1 MKSFFVDTN
10 VLLDLLGQREP
21 FGADAAQLLEAAVRK
36 EVVVYVSGLSFSHI
50 DYVLRKTMT
59 VAERLYKMTRL
70 ASIVEIIPLDRL
82 IIEATFTLGFADFE
96 DGLQYCAA
104 RAVPAIE
111 AIVTRDPKGF
121 AAGALPVLT
130 PPAALAALLS

>member
-1 MKSFFVDTN
+1 MRHFFIDTN

-21 FGADAAQLLEAAVRK
+21 FGADAAQLVEAAVRQ
-36 EVVVYVSGLSFSHI
+36 EVVLYVSGLSFSHI
-50 DYVLRKTMT
+50 DYALRKTM
-59 VAERLYKMTRL
+59 AASERLYKMARL
-70 ASIVEIIPLDRL
+70 ATIVTIIPLDRP
-82 IIEATFTLGFADFE
+82 IIEAALTLGFADFE

-111 AIVTRDPKGF
+111 ALVTRDPKGF

-130 PPAALAALLS
+130 PPAVLARLSD

>member
-36 EVVVYVSGLSFSHI
+36 EVIVYVSGLSFSHI
-50 DYVLRKTMT
+50 DYALRKTMPA
-59 VAERLYKMTRL
+59 AERLYKVTRL
-70 ASIVEIIPLDRL
+70 ASIVEIIPLDRPV
-82 IIEATFTLGFADFE
+82 IEAAFTLGFADFE

-104 RAVPAIE
+104 RAVPAIA

-130 PPAALAALLS
+130 PPAALAALLP

>member
-21 FGADAAQLLEAAVRK
+21 FGANAAHLLDAAARK
-36 EVVVYVSGLSFSHI
+36 EVILYVSALSFSHI
-50 DYVLRKTMT
+50 DYALRKTT
-59 VAERLYKMTRL
+59 AAAARLYKMTQL
-70 ASIVEIIPLDRL
+70 ASVVEIIPLDRL
-82 IIEATFTLGFADFE
+82 VIEATFTLGFADFE

-104 RAVPAIE
+104 RTVPAIE

-130 PPAALAALLS
+130 PPEALARLGS